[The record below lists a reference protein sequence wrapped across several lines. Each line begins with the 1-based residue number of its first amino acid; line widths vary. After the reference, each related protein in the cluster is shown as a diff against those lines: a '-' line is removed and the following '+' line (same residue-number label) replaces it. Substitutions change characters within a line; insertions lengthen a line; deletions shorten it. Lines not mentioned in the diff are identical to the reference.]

1 MLQAVGKARDRPDD
15 AENLA
20 LTTGSIEIIVDELN
34 VLNAAET
41 PAFPLDNYTEVGEE
55 KIKKP
60 YLTSGVRQCNKILKQ
75 DRNHVTLETILRK
88 IIFSILKLQY

>member
-1 MLQAVGKARDRPDD
+1 MLQAVGKVTDRPDD

-34 VLNAAET
+34 VLNAET

-55 KIKKP
+55 
-60 YLTSGVRQCNKILKQ
+60 V
-75 DRNHVTLETILRK
+75 D
-88 IIFSILKLQY
+88 